1 MGTLSIKTVE
11 QINNV
16 GYVILLAEEGADA
29 RFGDQQRFA
38 GMGPDPRIVDTE
50 DLIRKQIS
58 G

>member
-1 MGTLSIKTVE
+1 MSIKTVE